1 MVSQLHPANPVLSA
15 LFPAKARRALVEAL
29 FSGHAPETSLSELA
43 RRAQLTPR
51 AVTVEV
57 QRLEQAGLVEVRT
70 IGSAHLVRLNERS
83 ASARALS
90 RLLGAAMLQP
100 AGGEVD
106 PDVRPSL
113 AAHGAP
119 LQGVTPREAYSLTE
133 TVLRGLKAA
142 RTDPTVLRVLPVV
155 LAKRA
160 RDLDWIELKE
170 GARRMN
176 LKAELGVLL
185 ELTGTAAGLPD
196 LCAQAE
202 GLLDA
207 RRKRTRYFPSVH
219 GTFDRQLAERRSP
232 AAASRWNFYM
242 NMSEASVRDLL
253 RKHVRAT

>member
-1 MVSQLHPANPVLSA
+1 M
-15 LFPAKARRALVEAL
+15 EAL
-29 FSGHAPETSLSELA
+29 FSDQAQEASLSELA
-43 RRAQLTPR
+43 RRAKLTPR

-70 IGSAHLVRLNERS
+70 IGSAHLVRPNERS

-90 RLLGAAMLQP
+90 GLLVAARLEP

-106 PDVRPSL
+106 PELRPSL

-119 LQGVTPREAYSLTE
+119 LQGETPRAAYSLSDSI
-133 TVLRGLKAA
+133 LRGLKAA
-142 RTDPTVLRVLPVV
+142 RTDPTILRVLPVV
-155 LAKRA
+155 LAKHA
-160 RDLDWIELKE
+160 NELDWTELMD

-185 ELTGTAAGLPD
+185 DLTGTAAGLPA

-202 GLLDA
+202 ELLDA
-207 RRKRTRYFPSVH
+207 RRTRARYFPSVQ
-219 GTFDRQLAERRSP
+219 GTFDRQLAEQRSP
-232 AAASRWNFYM
+232 AAATRWNFYM